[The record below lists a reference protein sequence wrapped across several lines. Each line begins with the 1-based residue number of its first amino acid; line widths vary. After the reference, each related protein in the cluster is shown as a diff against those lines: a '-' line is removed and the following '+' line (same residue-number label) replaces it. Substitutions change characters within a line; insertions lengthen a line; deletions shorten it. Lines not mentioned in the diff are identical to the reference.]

1 MNHSASALVSLGMPH
16 NTAVRSPR
24 SRFVIIVFVVL
35 ALGLSVA
42 ACSSSSKGDSSG
54 SASAGITM
62 KDTAFSVA
70 GPVKAG
76 ATVNIK
82 NDDSFTHTVTS
93 DDGTSFN
100 VSVDGG
106 KSATIT
112 APSKA
117 GSYKF
122 HCNIH
127 STMKATLTVE

>member
-1 MNHSASALVSLGMPH
+1 MAY
-16 NTAVRSPR
+16 NTATRSSR
-24 SRFVIIVFVVL
+24 SRFAFVILAVVAL
-35 ALGLSVA
+35 ALALA
-42 ACSSSSKGDSSG
+42 ACSSSSKSGSSG
-54 SASAGITM
+54 SGSAVITM
-62 KDTAFSVA
+62 QNTSFKVA

-82 NDDSFTHTVTS
+82 NNDPFTHTVTS

-106 KSATIT
+106 KTATIT

-117 GSYKF
+117 GTYKF

-127 STMKATLTVE
+127 STMHATLTVQ

>member
-1 MNHSASALVSLGMPH
+1 MPY
-16 NTAVRSPR
+16 TFAIRSR
-24 SRFVIIVFVVL
+24 SRFAILVVAML
-35 ALGLSVA
+35 ALGLSLA
-42 ACSSSSKGDSSG
+42 ACSSSSKSGSSG
-54 SASAGITM
+54 SGSAVITM
-62 KDTAFSVA
+62 QNTSFKVA

-82 NDDSFTHTVTS
+82 NNDSFTHTVTS
-93 DDGTSFN
+93 DDGSSFN

-117 GSYKF
+117 GTYKF

-127 STMKATLTVE
+127 SNMHATLTVQ

>member
-1 MNHSASALVSLGMPH
+1 MPY
-16 NTAVRSPR
+16 NTATRSSR
-24 SRFVIIVFVVL
+24 SRFAFVILAVAAL
-35 ALGLSVA
+35 ALALA
-42 ACSSSSKGDSSG
+42 ACSSSSKSGASGSG
-54 SASAGITM
+54 SAVITM
-62 KDTAFSVA
+62 QNTSFKVA

-82 NDDSFTHTVTS
+82 NNDPFTHTVTS

-106 KSATIT
+106 KTATIT

-117 GSYKF
+117 GTYKF

-127 STMKATLTVE
+127 STMHATLTVQ

>member
-1 MNHSASALVSLGMPH
+1 MPH
-16 NTAVRSPR
+16 NTAVRSSR
-24 SRFVIIVFVVL
+24 SRFVLIVFVVL

-42 ACSSSSKGDSSG
+42 ACSSSSKDGSSG
-54 SASAGITM
+54 STSADITM
-62 KDTAFSVA
+62 ENTAFNVA

-82 NDDSFTHTVTS
+82 NNDSFTHTVTS

-106 KSATIT
+106 KSATVT

-127 STMKATLTVE
+127 STMKDTLTVE

>member
-1 MNHSASALVSLGMPH
+1 MPH
-16 NTAVRSPR
+16 NTATRSPR
-24 SRFVIIVFVVL
+24 SRLAILILVVA
-35 ALGLSVA
+35 ALVVSLA
-42 ACSSSSKGDSSG
+42 ACSSSSKSGSSG
-54 SASAGITM
+54 SGSADITM
-62 KDTAFSVA
+62 KNTAFSVA

-82 NDDSFTHTVTS
+82 NNDSITHTVTS

-106 KSATIT
+106 KSATVT

-117 GSYKF
+117 GAYKF

-127 STMKATLTVE
+127 PTLMKATLTVQ

>member
-1 MNHSASALVSLGMPH
+1 MTNNTRTRSHRSNLALFAAILLALALVL
-16 NTAVRSPR
+16 
-24 SRFVIIVFVVL
+24 
-35 ALGLSVA
+35 A
-42 ACSSSSKGDSSG
+42 ACSSSSKGGSSG
-54 SASAGITM
+54 SGSADITM
-62 KDTAFSVA
+62 KNTAFSVA

-93 DDGTSFN
+93 DDGSSFN

-106 KSATIT
+106 KSATVT

-127 STMKATLTVE
+127 STMHATLTVE

>member
-1 MNHSASALVSLGMPH
+1 MPH

-24 SRFVIIVFVVL
+24 SRFAIIVFVVL

-54 SASAGITM
+54 SGPADIRM
-62 KDTAFSVA
+62 RNTAFSVA

-76 ATVNIK
+76 ATVSIK
-82 NDDSFTHTVTS
+82 NNDSFTHTVTA
-93 DDGTSFN
+93 DDGTSFD
-100 VSVDGG
+100 VSIDGG
-106 KSATIT
+106 KSATGT

-117 GSYKF
+117 GAYKF

-127 STMKATLTVE
+127 STMRATLTVE

>member
-1 MNHSASALVSLGMPH
+1 MPY
-16 NTAVRSPR
+16 NTATRSSR
-24 SRFVIIVFVVL
+24 SRFAFVILAVVAL
-35 ALGLSVA
+35 ALALA
-42 ACSSSSKGDSSG
+42 ACSSSSKSGASGSG
-54 SASAGITM
+54 SAVITM
-62 KDTAFSVA
+62 QNTSFKVA

-82 NDDSFTHTVTS
+82 NNDPFTHTVTS

-106 KSATIT
+106 KTATIT

-117 GSYKF
+117 GTYKF

-127 STMKATLTVE
+127 STMHASLTVQ

>member
-1 MNHSASALVSLGMPH
+1 MPS
-16 NTAVRSPR
+16 NAAIRPARPRLAILAV
-24 SRFVIIVFVVL
+24 VVF
-35 ALGLSVA
+35 ALGLSLA
-42 ACSSSSKGDSSG
+42 ACSSSSKSGSSG
-54 SASAGITM
+54 SGSAVITM
-62 KDTAFSVA
+62 QNTAFQVA

-76 ATVNIK
+76 ATVTIK
-82 NDDSFTHTVTS
+82 NDDGFTHTVTS

-106 KSATIT
+106 KSATVT

-127 STMKATLTVE
+127 SNMHATLTVE

>member
-1 MNHSASALVSLGMPH
+1 MSHNASL
-16 NTAVRSPR
+16 RSSR
-24 SRFVIIVFVVL
+24 SRFSILLVVVF
-35 ALGLSVA
+35 ALGLSLA
-42 ACSSSSKGDSSG
+42 ACSSSSKSGSGGSSG
-54 SASAGITM
+54 SGSAVITM
-62 KDTAFSVA
+62 QNTSFKVA

-82 NDDSFTHTVTS
+82 NNDSFQHTVTS

-106 KSATIT
+106 KTATIT

-117 GSYKF
+117 GTYKF

-127 STMKATLTVE
+127 SNMHATLTVQ

>member
-1 MNHSASALVSLGMPH
+1 MPY
-16 NTAVRSPR
+16 TAAIRSR
-24 SRFVIIVFVVL
+24 SRFAILVVAVL
-35 ALGLSVA
+35 ALGLSLA
-42 ACSSSSKGDSSG
+42 ACSSSSKSGSSG
-54 SASAGITM
+54 SGSAVITM
-62 KDTAFSVA
+62 QNTSFKVA

-82 NDDSFTHTVTS
+82 NNDSFAHTVTS

-106 KSATIT
+106 KTATIT
-112 APSKA
+112 APSKP

-127 STMKATLTVE
+127 SNMHATLTVQ

>member
-1 MNHSASALVSLGMPH
+1 M
-16 NTAVRSPR
+16 TATLSTWTK
-24 SRFVIIVFVVL
+24 L
-35 ALGLSVA
+35 AYGVGQLAEGV
-42 ACSSSSKGDSSG
+42 KN
-54 SASAGITM
+54 
-62 KDTAFSVA
+62 TAFSVA
-70 GPVKAG
+70 GSVKAG

-82 NDDSFTHTVTS
+82 NDDGFTHTVTS

-100 VSVDGG
+100 VSVDGD

-127 STMKATLTVE
+127 SNMHATLTVE

>member
-1 MNHSASALVSLGMPH
+1 MPH
-16 NTAVRSPR
+16 NTAIRPR
-24 SRFVIIVFVVL
+24 SRFAILVVAVL
-35 ALGLSVA
+35 ALGLSLA
-42 ACSSSSKGDSSG
+42 ACSSSSKSGSSG
-54 SASAGITM
+54 SGSAVITM
-62 KDTAFSVA
+62 QNTSFKVA

-82 NDDSFTHTVTS
+82 NNDSFTHTVTS
-93 DDGTSFN
+93 DDGSSFN

-117 GSYKF
+117 GTYKF

-127 STMKATLTVE
+127 SNMHATLTVQ